1 MANGSSRKRSATPAR
16 KPKPTSPSKSSA
28 KSPMKRA
35 STGGSKPES
44 PKAVGKKNS
53 AGARGAD
60 ILDQAIDAVTMWG
73 LLSVV
78 ALFAAIAVQ
87 FDLYTE
93 LEPLL
98 TLSSLMMGMGKGGVA
113 GFSTMASAM
122 AAAAAPDGKVAAF
135 LALMVPVTLFS
146 DALVGITYFNDVKW
160 PIVVKFLGGTVVGI
174 FAGMGINSFMDEAM
188 IKQSLGVLFLC
199 VIAWQQYENYLK
211 KQKKALITKKQMESY
226 AFLIPFTIFGGIC
239 SYITNNMGP
248 LVNVYLISL
257 ELNRYAS
264 VGTRSAIFSSINVL
278 KLGMRF
284 YTGDIT
290 VDSAMDGVWLGVLAC
305 IGVVIAKLW
314 LRNASDELFRFIF
327 EKVTTTVVLV
337 TGSLLAAGVDMKY
350 VVWYLGKGVECI
362 YKYVLVPVM
371 ENFV

>member
-1 MANGSSRKRSATPAR
+1 MIGLEVDQKAFLHLYRFYYFVLLFY
-16 KPKPTSPSKSSA
+16 
-28 KSPMKRA
+28 
-35 STGGSKPES
+35 STF
-44 PKAVGKKNS
+44 
-53 AGARGAD
+53 
-60 ILDQAIDAVTMWG
+60 Q
-73 LLSVV
+73 
-78 ALFAAIAVQ
+78 
-87 FDLYTE
+87 
-93 LEPLL
+93 
-98 TLSSLMMGMGKGGVA
+98 
-113 GFSTMASAM
+113 
-122 AAAAAPDGKVAAF
+122 VAAF

-290 VDSAMDGVWLGVLAC
+290 VDSAMDHYQVNR
-305 IGVVIAKLW
+305 IRI
-314 LRNASDELFRFIF
+314 R
-327 EKVTTTVVLV
+327 
-337 TGSLLAAGVDMKY
+337 SL
-350 VVWYLGKGVECI
+350 E
-362 YKYVLVPVM
+362 
-371 ENFV
+371 

>member
-122 AAAAAPDGKVAAF
+122 AAAAAPDGKVSSLDKMF
-135 LALMVPVTLFS
+135 
-146 DALVGITYFNDVKW
+146 
-160 PIVVKFLGGTVVGI
+160 
-174 FAGMGINSFMDEAM
+174 EA
-188 IKQSLGVLFLC
+188 
-199 VIAWQQYENYLK
+199 
-211 KQKKALITKKQMESY
+211 
-226 AFLIPFTIFGGIC
+226 
-239 SYITNNMGP
+239 
-248 LVNVYLISL
+248 
-257 ELNRYAS
+257 
-264 VGTRSAIFSSINVL
+264 
-278 KLGMRF
+278 
-284 YTGDIT
+284 
-290 VDSAMDGVWLGVLAC
+290 
-305 IGVVIAKLW
+305 
-314 LRNASDELFRFIF
+314 
-327 EKVTTTVVLV
+327 
-337 TGSLLAAGVDMKY
+337 
-350 VVWYLGKGVECI
+350 
-362 YKYVLVPVM
+362 YVLSGSYHHVNIIPYCM
-371 ENFV
+371 IIACRPYYDRT